1 MAGGIVIAVAAI
13 LVILLLAAFFSA
25 AETAMTAASRA
36 RLHRLEQGGNGR
48 AAQVNALLTQRDR
61 LIGALLLGNNV
72 ANILSSALA
81 TAVLIGLFGEAG
93 IAYATVAMSVLVIVF
108 AEVLPKTYALA
119 NAERLALFLV
129 PAVRPV
135 VALFGPI
142 TALIRWIVRA
152 GLRLLG
158 VDPDR
163 RSDLITAAEEIKGT
177 IALHAQ
183 EGAVVKG
190 ERDMLGSILELS
202 SIEISEVMRHRR
214 NVEMI
219 NIADPPA
226 EIVEQVLKSPYSRI
240 PVHRGRRDNVIGVL
254 HVKDLLRAM
263 WGQGGVEGLHIE
275 PLLSVPWFVPETTTL
290 KAQLDGFL
298 KKHQQF
304 ALVVDEYGALMGI
317 VTLEDILEEIVGE
330 IHDEYDV
337 ALQGVRPQADGTYVI
352 DGSVTIRDFNRQFDW
367 KLPDAEATTIA
378 GLVIHEARVIPEP
391 GQKFAFHGFRFEVL
405 RRQRNQITALR
416 MTPPAPTA
424 PAQAT

>member
-1 MAGGIVIAVAAI
+1 MAGTLLISLAAI

-36 RLHRLEQGGNGR
+36 RLHQLEEGGNPR
-48 AAQVNALLTQRDR
+48 AALVNQLLAQRDR

-81 TAVLIGLFGEAG
+81 TAALIGLFGEAG

-129 PAVRPV
+129 PLVRPV
-135 VALFGPI
+135 VAVLGPL
-142 TALIRWIVRA
+142 TSLVRWTVR
-152 GLRLLG
+152 GTLRLFR
-158 VDPDR
+158 VDPDQVGDAF
-163 RSDLITAAEEIKGT
+163 SAAEEIRGT

-183 EGAVVKG
+183 EGGVVKG
-190 ERDMLGSILELS
+190 ERDMLGSILELNQV
-202 SIEISEVMRHRR
+202 EISEVMKHRR

-219 NIADPPA
+219 DADTAPA
-226 EIVEQVLKSPYSRI
+226 KVVEEVLKSPYSRF

-254 HVKDLLRAM
+254 HVKDLLRAVRA
-263 WGQGGVEGLHIE
+263 QGVEGIKLDG
-275 PLLSVPWFVPETTTL
+275 LLSVPWFVPETTTL
-290 KAQLDGFL
+290 KGQLDGFL
-298 KKHQQF
+298 RKHQQF

-337 ALQGVRPQADGTYVI
+337 ALQGVRPQADGSYVI
-352 DGSVTIRDFNRQFDW
+352 DGSVTIRDLNRQFAW
-367 KLPDAEATTIA
+367 RLPDEEATTIA

-391 GQKFAFHGFRFEVL
+391 GQKFSFHGFRFEIL
-405 RRQRNQITALR
+405 RRQRNQITAVR
-416 MTPPAPTA
+416 VTPPEKTMAA
-424 PAQAT
+424 EVK